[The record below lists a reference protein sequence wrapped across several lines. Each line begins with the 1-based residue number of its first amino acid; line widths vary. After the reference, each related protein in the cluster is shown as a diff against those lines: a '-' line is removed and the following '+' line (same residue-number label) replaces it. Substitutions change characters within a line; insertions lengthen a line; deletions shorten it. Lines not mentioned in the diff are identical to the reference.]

1 MKLLVDLLDIFKNLK
16 NSLSYSFKNKIS
28 EKKTNKKSL
37 VQCYFAEPKDLEK
50 AVVEN
55 NEMFLR
61 NTMEFK
67 EINSEVKSKNCL
79 WSLDFF
85 VDKEGRNCV
94 KIGDTSVFHIK
105 AFLDFILKVF
115 SEVFY
120 NKKIINFFNK
130 NRNDREKE
138 KEKLFEKQRHYLRK
152 VSCKHLTL
160 LLDLFDLIQ
169 LNNTYKVDSNS
180 LFESPNHL
188 SSNFGSFIKKIRF
201 SYNENQTVRK
211 EIEEFIKTV
220 YIECTPTIL
229 RVMR

>member
-16 NSLSYSFKNKIS
+16 NSLSYSFENKIS

-37 VQCYFAEPKDLEK
+37 SQCFYAESRDLEK

-55 NEMFLR
+55 SELFLK

-79 WSLDFF
+79 WSLDFYT
-85 VDKEGRNCV
+85 DKDGKDCV

-130 NRNDREKE
+130 NRNETQG
-138 KEKLFEKQRHYLRK
+138 EKLFEKQRHYLRK
-152 VSCKHLTL
+152 VSSKHLTL
-160 LLDLFDLIQ
+160 LLELFDLIQ
-169 LNNTYKVDSNS
+169 LNHSYKVNSNS
-180 LFESPNHL
+180 LFDSPNHL

-201 SYNENQTVRK
+201 SYNENPTVRK

>member
-16 NSLSYSFKNKIS
+16 NSLAYSFDKRIS

-37 VQCYFAEPKDLEK
+37 GECYFADPKDLEK
-50 AVVEN
+50 LVVADSER
-55 NEMFLR
+55 FLK

-79 WSLDFF
+79 WSLDFYR
-85 VDKEGRNCV
+85 DESDRECV
-94 KIGDTSVFHIK
+94 RIGDTSVYHIK

-115 SEVFY
+115 YEVFY

-130 NRNDREKE
+130 NRNDHER
-138 KEKLFEKQRHYLRK
+138 EKLFEKQRHYLKK
-152 VSCKHLTL
+152 VSIKHLTL
-160 LLDLFDLIQ
+160 LLELFDLIQ
-169 LNNTYKVDSNS
+169 LNRTFHVDSNS
-180 LFESPNHL
+180 LFDSQNQL

-201 SYNENQTVRK
+201 SYNEAPTVRK